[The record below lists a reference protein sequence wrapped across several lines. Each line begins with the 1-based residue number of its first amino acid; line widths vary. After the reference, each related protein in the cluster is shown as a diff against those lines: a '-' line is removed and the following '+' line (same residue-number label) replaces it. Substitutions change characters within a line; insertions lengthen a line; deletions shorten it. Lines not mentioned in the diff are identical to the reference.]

1 MQLLR
6 SVRFENN
13 RGKCSSSKLHPHPCL
28 LRRALTAAM
37 SAMVAAETSAPTTAH
52 LTAKTCTKCGKHG
65 HFTAVCRQ
73 QSTSGTR
80 HGQRRSRMSP
90 QKENDNEIIC
100 NLRDFELE
108 HCIYDPSHDTWVK
121 KSSAPQPTLGIYA
134 THYPCDTRALGL
146 QTPLRRPTKAALVS
160 VAADTGCQ
168 SCLAGTNL
176 LFKLGLNVR
185 HLSKTRLQMTAA
197 NGNNL
202 DIIGAIALRLS
213 DSTSQGGI
221 ETRQIVYICR
231 DTSDFFLSR
240 GACVELGIV
249 PPDFPNGCQKRQ
261 STAEVSACNVTS
273 ESLMT
278 ATCDCP
284 RRQPPPLPPKD
295 LPFPA
300 V

>member
-1 MQLLR
+1 M
-6 SVRFENN
+6 
-13 RGKCSSSKLHPHPCL
+13 GK
-28 LRRALTAAM
+28 
-37 SAMVAAETSAPTTAH
+37 EIFGPTTYIGYIRNS
-52 LTAKTCTKCGKHG
+52 L
-65 HFTAVCRQ
+65 
-73 QSTSGTR
+73 
-80 HGQRRSRMSP
+80 
-90 QKENDNEIIC
+90 
-100 NLRDFELE
+100 
-108 HCIYDPSHDTWVK
+108 
-121 KSSAPQPTLGIYA
+121 
-134 THYPCDTRALGL
+134 PCDTRALGL

-160 VAADTGCQ
+160 IVADTGCQ

-249 PPDFPNGCQKRQ
+249 PPDFPIGCQKRQ

-273 ESLMT
+273 ESSMT

-295 LPFPA
+295 LLFPA
-300 V
+300 VEDNREKLEQWLLSHYKASTFNTCHHQPLLPMEGPPLRLMIHPDAKPVACHTPIDVPIHWRDDVKAGLDQDCKMGVIEEVNK

>member
-1 MQLLR
+1 M
-6 SVRFENN
+6 
-13 RGKCSSSKLHPHPCL
+13 
-28 LRRALTAAM
+28 AIA
-37 SAMVAAETSAPTTAH
+37 
-52 LTAKTCTKCGKHG
+52 
-65 HFTAVCRQ
+65 AVCRQ

-90 QKENDNEIIC
+90 QKENATALSLCSVENAHPIDDDEIIC

-108 HCIYDPSHDTWVK
+108 HCIYDPSHGTWVK

-160 VAADTGCQ
+160 VVADTGCQ

-221 ETRQIVYICR
+221 ETNCLHLSRHER
-231 DTSDFFLSR
+231 FLSFSR
-240 GACVELGIV
+240 SMC
-249 PPDFPNGCQKRQ
+249 
-261 STAEVSACNVTS
+261 
-273 ESLMT
+273 
-278 ATCDCP
+278 
-284 RRQPPPLPPKD
+284 
-295 LPFPA
+295 
-300 V
+300 

>member
-1 MQLLR
+1 
-6 SVRFENN
+6 
-13 RGKCSSSKLHPHPCL
+13 
-28 LRRALTAAM
+28 
-37 SAMVAAETSAPTTAH
+37 
-52 LTAKTCTKCGKHG
+52 
-65 HFTAVCRQ
+65 
-73 QSTSGTR
+73 
-80 HGQRRSRMSP
+80 
-90 QKENDNEIIC
+90 
-100 NLRDFELE
+100 
-108 HCIYDPSHDTWVK
+108 
-121 KSSAPQPTLGIYA
+121 
-134 THYPCDTRALGL
+134 
-146 QTPLRRPTKAALVS
+146 
-160 VAADTGCQ
+160 
-168 SCLAGTNL
+168 
-176 LFKLGLNVR
+176 
-185 HLSKTRLQMTAA
+185 MTAA

-273 ESLMT
+273 ESSMT

-284 RRQPPPLPPKD
+284 RRHPSPLPPKD

-300 V
+300 VEDSRKAVIIGCRCSRMCKCGSDSSVNIWRAVTTCLHQHAACKQCFSLLCG